1 MAAGKHTVEYL
12 GGNARPMSRY
22 TAPADATYVITT
34 GTDVITTGIES
45 ARVVTADEF
54 RDHFRRL
61 DLAHRA
67 AQRNGARR

>member
-12 GGNARPMSRY
+12 GANARPISRY
-22 TAPADATYVITT
+22 TAPADTPYFIA
-34 GTDVITTGIES
+34 TGIES
-45 ARVVTADEF
+45 GRVVTADEF
-54 RDHFRRL
+54 RDHFRQL